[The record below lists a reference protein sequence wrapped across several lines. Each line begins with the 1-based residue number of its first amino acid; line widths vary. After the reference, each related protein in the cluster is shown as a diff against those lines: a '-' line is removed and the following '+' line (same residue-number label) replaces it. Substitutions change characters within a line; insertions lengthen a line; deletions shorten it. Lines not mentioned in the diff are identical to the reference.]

1 MDAFRIADDV
11 LLAGVKSI
19 MVQPGLINLDFADVE
34 TIMQGMGN
42 AMMGTGEAEGEGRAL
57 KAAEDALKNPLL
69 GDLGVQTAKGMLVN
83 ITGGSDMTLFEVDAA
98 AQRVTQE
105 VSDVEANIIFG
116 STYENNMEGKMSVC
130 RRHRYR

>member
-1 MDAFRIADDV
+1 ME
-11 LLAGVKSI
+11 K
-19 MVQPGLINLDFADVE
+19 
-34 TIMQGMGN
+34 
-42 AMMGTGEAEGEGRAL
+42 EAAERAL

-116 STYENNMEGKMSVC
+116 STYENNMEGKMRVC
-130 RRHRYR
+130 VVATGIDDN